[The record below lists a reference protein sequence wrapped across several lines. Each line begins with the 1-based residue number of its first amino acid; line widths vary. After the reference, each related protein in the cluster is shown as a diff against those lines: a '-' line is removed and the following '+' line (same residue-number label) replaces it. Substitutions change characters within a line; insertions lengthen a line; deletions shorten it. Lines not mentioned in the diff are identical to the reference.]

1 MKHIL
6 LMGKVLYITSLV
18 FTMVF
23 LLMFIIHRDMQSFKE
38 FAVTFII
45 SVVLLLAVVTIEILE
60 EIKK

>member
-23 LLMFIIHRDMQSFKE
+23 LMMFIIHRDMQSLKE
-38 FAVTFII
+38 FAVTLII
-45 SVVLLLAVVTIEILE
+45 SVVILLVVVSIEISDTL
-60 EIKK
+60 KK